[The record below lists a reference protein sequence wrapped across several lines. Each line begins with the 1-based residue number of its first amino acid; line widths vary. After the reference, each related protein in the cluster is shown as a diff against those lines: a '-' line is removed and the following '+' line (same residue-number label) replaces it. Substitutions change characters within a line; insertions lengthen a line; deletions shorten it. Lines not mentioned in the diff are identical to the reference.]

1 MEGGE
6 VEEETLNFFIASY
19 LVELIF
25 ISPCKHYKYYRYC
38 RILSYS
44 TLILNHLPF
53 GSLP

>member
-1 MEGGE
+1 M
-6 VEEETLNFFIASY
+6 LNVFIALY
-19 LVELIF
+19 LVEELLY

-44 TLILNHLPF
+44 ILIFNHLPF